1 MNKTI
6 AKWISPY
13 DGLVRFVVRNPM
25 SLIRAIN
32 RRNIRDLMMF
42 LGREPLALTARR
54 LERGIVYYASQQKT
68 SDPGRSNSSFEKNII
83 ALERK
88 YPGITEPT
96 AIGNAI
102 ILENKLAPI
111 PFRVHQGEPVRVNL
125 LLPQLDPLII
135 FGGYVACLQF
145 IRALVQANYRVRI
158 VICEDQE
165 FDCRAFLDKFKADGL
180 LYDTLVKC
188 EYVNATTKR
197 SKLPISPKDSFI
209 CYSFWTGLLAHQ
221 LAKAIGKKFV
231 FFIQE
236 YEPIFHPF
244 DSYHA
249 IGAYV
254 YSLPHY
260 AVFNTEILRDWFREE
275 RIGIFATGDSAGLEN
290 SAWYQHALTKTS
302 PPGLGELAERKT
314 RRLLFYGR
322 PEAHAKRNLFEI
334 GYLGL
339 RQAVELGYFE
349 EGAWEFVGVG
359 TLGTEHELPLGKG
372 KVIRLLSKMPLMDY
386 AEALRGFDVG
396 LSLMYAPH
404 PSILPFE
411 MAASGIIT
419 VTNTFGRRNVD
430 FFRSVS
436 TNIEPCQPN
445 IDAISQALGT
455 AVARVAD
462 YTSRLQGARIT
473 WVSDWR
479 ESFNNRFLSEIAP
492 FLS

>member
-6 AKWISPY
+6 ARWVSPY

-32 RRNIRDLMMF
+32 RRNFRDLMMF
-42 LGREPLALTARR
+42 LGREPFALTARR
-54 LERGIVYYASQQKT
+54 LERGLVNYASQQIT
-68 SDPGRSNSSFEKNII
+68 PDSGRHNSSSEKNII

-102 ILENKLAPI
+102 ILENKLTPI
-111 PFRVHQGEPVRVNL
+111 PFRVHQAEPVRVNL

-165 FDCRAFLDKFKADGL
+165 FDCRPFLEKCKADGL
-180 LYDTLVKC
+180 LYDALVKC

-197 SKLPISPKDSFI
+197 SKLPINPRDSFI

-221 LAKAIGKKFV
+221 LAKAIGRKFV

-249 IGAYV
+249 IGSYV

-275 RIGIFATGDSAGLEN
+275 RIGIFAEGDSAGLEN

-302 PPGLGELAERKT
+302 PPGLGELTARKT

-339 RQAVELGYFE
+339 RQAVESGYFE

-386 AEALRGFDVG
+386 ADALRGFDIG

-419 VTNTFGRRNVD
+419 VTNTFGRRD
-430 FFRSVS
+430 ASLLQSLS
-436 TNIEPCQPN
+436 TNIEPCEPN
-445 IDAISQALGT
+445 VTSVAL
-455 AVARVAD
+455 ALRVAVGRLGD
-462 YTSRLQGARIT
+462 HYSRLQGSKIP

-479 ESFNNRFLSEIAP
+479 ESFNDRFLTDIARFLS
-492 FLS
+492 